1 MLDIK
6 LEKARIEDLQIVNLF
21 QRPDRAFREYFSG
34 SDDEYLTYFNRH
46 GINIHYVSSNLYE
59 AHTHMNEFLNNFKEA
74 INKDLSSWDFR
85 IKSALGAK
93 NLKELEVEDYMV
105 LTINVNESTQ
115 ELREKFADIFFN
127 TDSCSFC
134 DFRTMDAQR
143 TNHFQLIYN
152 RRGIYEEKDR
162 IFVGKSKG
170 SVSLKEGFE
179 LAKDNNFVMAD
190 FFAKLAK
197 AGVDDTFS
205 FSYKS
210 NGIMKSM
217 VATSEEILNSV
228 KQKENN
234 TVVSVKHAQIK
245 EQAKEELK
253 QESAT
258 KRDSLPKESTYS
270 EINKEAAQTSF
281 RPIATESTEN
291 NEIETAMRSEK
302 IIKNAKCKTANSK
315 VTLDN
320 LEIVTQEVIDDYEAK
335 EIEKTRQRLAKSR
348 AEGKKAYDYMSKLM
362 EQGVGFLEVVRAAK
376 QQFREEHTINFAS
389 ILIQKDIARTTLL
402 KEELGAKNEEI
413 SILND
418 ELEKRNDTITKRE
431 ETINSLKS
439 TLEKSRVE
447 FKLEKEEL
455 IEQHKVD
462 LEELTNSAKAEIES
476 ITTESQKTINELT
489 ESVNELEQANE
500 EAEEIISR
508 NSLQIQ
514 NLTKENESLK
524 ETEKSYN
531 QLLAKYELLNSQFAK
546 INTTISEINA
556 EKEKLVRENITLSV
570 KSQNLQEKID
580 EKEKELT
587 KNKENLAE
595 TLKKYDILTEK
606 FASVEEVKNKEI
618 SELKEILEALKA
630 ENEALK
636 AKFSESKTQSKEES
650 KAESAENKDISKK
663 RVLDILNSDDDDEGG
678 EKNKNVRKHKD

>member
-21 QRPDRAFREYFSG
+21 QRPDRAFREYFNG
-34 SDDEYLTYFNRH
+34 TDDEYLAYFNRH

-74 INKDLSSWDFR
+74 INKDLSGWDFR

-115 ELREKFADIFFN
+115 ELREKFADIFFS

-162 IFVGKSKG
+162 IFVGKSKE

-217 VATSEEILNSV
+217 VATSEEILNSA

-270 EINKEAAQTSF
+270 EISKEAAQTSF
-281 RPIATESTEN
+281 RPIAAATDESS
-291 NEIETAMRSEK
+291 EIDTIQSDEIVKSAKRKSG
-302 IIKNAKCKTANSK
+302 NAK
-315 VTLDN
+315 VTLEN
-320 LEIVTQEVIDDYEAK
+320 LDIVTEEVIDDYEQK
-335 EIEKTRQRLAKSR
+335 ELEKTKQRLAKSR
-348 AEGKKAYDYMSKLM
+348 AEGKKAYEYMSKLM
-362 EQGVGFLEVVRAAK
+362 SQGVGFLEAIRAGK

-402 KEELGAKNEEI
+402 KEELGAKETEI
-413 SILND
+413 SNLND
-418 ELEKRNDTITKRE
+418 ELEKRNETITKRE

-439 TLEKSRVE
+439 TLEKSRTE

-462 LEELTNSAKAEIES
+462 LEELTNSAKAEIDS
-476 ITTESQKTINELT
+476 ITAQSQKTINELT
-489 ESVNELEQANE
+489 ESINELEKENE

-524 ETEKSYN
+524 ETEKSFN
-531 QLLAKYELLNSQFAK
+531 QLLAKYELLDTQFAK
-546 INTTISEINA
+546 INATISEINA
-556 EKEKLVRENITLSV
+556 EKEKLARENITLSV
-570 KSQNLQEKID
+570 KSENLQEKIN
-580 EKEKELT
+580 EKEQELT
-587 KNKENLAE
+587 KNKENLSE

-636 AKFSESKTQSKEES
+636 AKIDEAKTQSKEE
-650 KAESAENKDISKK
+650 KAAVAENKDISKK